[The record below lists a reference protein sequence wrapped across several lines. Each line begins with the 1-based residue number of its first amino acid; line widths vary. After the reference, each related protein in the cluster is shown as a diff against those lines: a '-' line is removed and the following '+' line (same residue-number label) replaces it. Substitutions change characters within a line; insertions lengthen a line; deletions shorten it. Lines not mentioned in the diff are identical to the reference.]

1 MHLQII
7 ILAVSEKLV
16 HPSVCEIFHGHRMT
30 LSGLHGNVCMLTN
43 LIVAKQISLKSMSAL
58 MRNHIDI
65 TARSVKIC
73 EDKWCLIIRKIGH
86 ITTLAFCL
94 ASQHIKKFMFH
105 HKVEELSCF
114 RRKLMVHLL
123 SGFEDFLRSSD
134 RIRISTF
141 DIYVII
147 VIF

>member
-94 ASQHIKKFMFH
+94 ASQHIKKFIFH
-105 HKVEELSCF
+105 HEIKEFFGF
-114 RRKLMVHLL
+114 RRKLSVHSLPC
-123 SGFEDFLRSSD
+123 FEDFLRSSD